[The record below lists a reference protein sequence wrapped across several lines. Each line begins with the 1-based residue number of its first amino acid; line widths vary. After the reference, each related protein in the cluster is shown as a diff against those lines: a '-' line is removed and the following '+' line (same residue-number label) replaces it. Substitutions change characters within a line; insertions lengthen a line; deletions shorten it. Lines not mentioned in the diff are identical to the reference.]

1 MNITIEIGFT
11 SRALRE
17 EEPNQ
22 RFEYQVGI
30 PFPQIGDHITLEY
43 AAGPATFLVV
53 DRDFTFKSGGVTIKL
68 LMDLPDDRN
77 AGSDSLEIWRKL
89 GQ

>member
-1 MNITIEIGFT
+1 MNVNIEIGFT
-11 SRALRE
+11 TRALRE

-30 PFPQIGDHITLEY
+30 PFPHIGDHITLEY
-43 AAGPATFLVV
+43 ASGPATFLVV
-53 DRDFTFKSGGVTIKL
+53 DRDFTFKTGGVAIKL
-68 LMDLPDDRN
+68 LMDLPDTQN
-77 AGSDSLEIWRKL
+77 AGSDSLETWKKL

>member
-1 MNITIEIGFT
+1 MNISIEIGFT

-17 EEPNQ
+17 EEPTQ

-30 PFPQIGDHITLEY
+30 PFPQIGDHITFEY
-43 AAGPATFLVV
+43 TAGPTTFLVV
-53 DRDFTFKSGGVTIKL
+53 DRDFTFKTGGVTIKL
-68 LMDLPDDRN
+68 VMDLPEDQS
-77 AGSDSLEIWRKL
+77 AGSDSLEIWKRL

>member
-1 MNITIEIGFT
+1 MNISIEIRFT
-11 SRALRE
+11 SRASRE

-30 PFPQIGDHITLEY
+30 PFPQVGDHITFEY
-43 AAGPATFLVV
+43 ASGPATFLVV
-53 DRDFTFKSGGVTIKL
+53 DRDFSFKTGGVTIKL
-68 LMDLPDDRN
+68 LMDLPDDQS
-77 AGSDSLEIWRKL
+77 AGNDSLETWKKL